1 MGVSLTLVDKIRALA
16 NQRDMSLPQLELE
29 LGLGNGTISRWRSSS
44 PNTDKL
50 KKIADYFGISMDYLL
65 GREVNN
71 NGLSIRN
78 QKDVAKNLDEI
89 LEQIDND
96 DGLMFDGVAF
106 DEETKEYLKNSLSI
120 SLTNAKIMAKE
131 KYTPK
136 KHHK

>member
-1 MGVSLTLVDKIRALA
+1 
-16 NQRDMSLPQLELE
+16 
-29 LGLGNGTISRWRSSS
+29 
-44 PNTDKL
+44 
-50 KKIADYFGISMDYLL
+50 MDYLL